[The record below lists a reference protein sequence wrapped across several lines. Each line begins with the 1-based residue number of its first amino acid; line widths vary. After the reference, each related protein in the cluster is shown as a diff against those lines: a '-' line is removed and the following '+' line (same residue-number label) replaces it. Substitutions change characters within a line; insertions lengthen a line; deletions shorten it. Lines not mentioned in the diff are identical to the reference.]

1 LYLSNRVRIDLTL
14 QPSAAGEAR
23 FVAVTDAGLFCSSTM
38 NCMVRTVV
46 RCILGLGFIAGCTA
60 ESPDDVDGS
69 APAPVVDEC
78 QEQMAASLDG
88 LPLDLA
94 CTGLF
99 ADAQSDKLA
108 DGVQAFTPA
117 YPLWSDNAGKSRW
130 IKLPRGQKIDSS
142 DQSRWRFPLNTQF
155 WKQFDANGARA
166 ETRLYQKVREDR
178 WVAATYVWDADG
190 KHASRENE
198 GREFVRNG
206 VNYRVPAVSLCDD
219 CHEGHPDNVLGFEA
233 VSLGL
238 AGADPNGLT
247 LEKLVAQNL
256 LTNPPART
264 KLVIGDDGTGKAAD
278 VLGWLH
284 VNCGVSCH
292 NDGVNSDAEKTGLR
306 MKLDPALLDGR
317 ASTNFQTFRLL
328 INTPAVTMQ
337 WNRQTRVVP
346 GMPDKS
352 LLYKLI
358 TTRTAMDGT
367 KQMPPLAT
375 RMVDQKNVAKVR
387 DWITALGR

>member
-1 LYLSNRVRIDLTL
+1 
-14 QPSAAGEAR
+14 
-23 FVAVTDAGLFCSSTM
+23 
-38 NCMVRTVV
+38 MVRTVV
-46 RCILGLGFIAGCTA
+46 TSILGLSLFAGCGAET
-60 ESPDDVDGS
+60 ESPAVDGS
-69 APAPVVDEC
+69 MPETVVDEC
-78 QEQMAASLDG
+78 QAQVDASLEG
-88 LPLDLA
+88 LPVDLA

-99 ADAQSDKLA
+99 AEGSSDKLA
-108 DGVQAFTPA
+108 EGVYAFAPA
-117 YPLWSDNAGKSRW
+117 YPLWSDNAGKQRW
-130 IKLPRGQKIDSS
+130 VKLPRGQKIDSS
-142 DQSRWRFPLNTQF
+142 NQSRWRFPLNTKF
-155 WKQFDANGARA
+155 WKQFDANGARV
-166 ETRLYQKVREDR
+166 ETRLFQKVREDR
-178 WVAATYVWDADG
+178 WVSATYVWDETG
-190 KHASRENE
+190 KHASREDA
-198 GREFVRNG
+198 GRDLVRNG
-206 VNYRVPAVSLCDD
+206 VNYRVPAKSLCDD
-219 CHEGHPDNVLGFEA
+219 CHDGHPDNVLGFEA

-317 ASTNFQTFRLL
+317 ASTNFDTFRLL
-328 INTPAVTMQ
+328 INTAAVTNQ
-337 WNRQTRVVP
+337 WNGQKRVVP

-358 TTRTAMDGT
+358 TTRTGTDGN
-367 KQMPPLAT
+367 KQMPPVAT
-375 RMVDQKNVAKVR
+375 RKVDDKNVAKVR
-387 DWITALGR
+387 EWITALPRR

>member
-1 LYLSNRVRIDLTL
+1 
-14 QPSAAGEAR
+14 
-23 FVAVTDAGLFCSSTM
+23 
-38 NCMVRTVV
+38 
-46 RCILGLGFIAGCTA
+46 
-60 ESPDDVDGS
+60 
-69 APAPVVDEC
+69 
-78 QEQMAASLDG
+78 

-99 ADAQSDKLA
+99 ADAESDKLA

-130 IKLPRGQKIDSS
+130 IKLPRGQRIDSS
-142 DQSRWRFPLNTQF
+142 DQGRWRFPLNTQF

-166 ETRLYQKVREDR
+166 ETRLYQKVHADR

-190 KHASRENE
+190 KHASREDG
-198 GREFVRNG
+198 GRDLVRNG
-206 VNYRVPAVSLCDD
+206 VNYRVPAKSLCDD

-238 AGADPNGLT
+238 PGADPNGLT

-306 MKLDPALLDGR
+306 MKLDPTMLDGR
-317 ASTNFQTFRLL
+317 ASNAFPTFRLL

-337 WNRQTRVVP
+337 WSRQTRVVP

-358 TTRTAMDGT
+358 TTRTTTANND
-367 KQMPPLAT
+367 QMPPIAT
-375 RMVDQKNVAKVR
+375 RVVDQKNVAKVR
-387 DWITALGR
+387 DWIMALPRR

>member
-1 LYLSNRVRIDLTL
+1 
-14 QPSAAGEAR
+14 
-23 FVAVTDAGLFCSSTM
+23 M
-38 NCMVRTVV
+38 
-46 RCILGLGFIAGCTA
+46 
-60 ESPDDVDGS
+60 PDV
-69 APAPVVDEC
+69 VVDAC
-78 QEQMAASLDG
+78 QEQIAASLEG

-99 ADAQSDKLA
+99 AEGGTDKLA
-108 DGVQAFTPA
+108 AGVQAFMPA

-130 IKLPRGQKIDSS
+130 IKLPPGQKIDSS
-142 DQSRWRFPLNTQF
+142 DPGRWRFPVGTKF
-155 WKQFDANGARA
+155 WKQFDANGARV
-166 ETRLYQKVREDR
+166 ETRIFQKVRSDH
-178 WVAATYVWDADG
+178 WVSATYIWDADG
-190 KHASRENE
+190 KHASREDL
-198 GREFVRNG
+198 GRELVRNG
-206 VNYRVPAVSLCDD
+206 VNYRVPARSLCDD

-238 AGADPNGLT
+238 PGADQNGLT
-247 LEKLVAQNL
+247 LAKLVAQNL

-264 KLVIGDDGTGKAAD
+264 QLMIGDDGTGKAAD

-306 MKLDPALLDGR
+306 MKLDAAMLDGR
-317 ASTNFQTFRLL
+317 ASNMFPTFRLL
-328 INTPAVTMQ
+328 INTPAVTSQ
-337 WNRQTRVVP
+337 WNRQMRVVP

-367 KQMPPLAT
+367 DQMPPLAT
-375 RMVDQKNVAKVR
+375 RKVDDKNVAKLR
-387 DWITALGR
+387 EWIVALSKR